1 MMIKIYLI
9 PGRIYI
15 SCCRYFNQKRKK
27 KNLKST
33 NSEFK
38 KKKYMYICTKSNPNL
53 FQIL

>member
-27 KNLKST
+27 KKFKID
-33 NSEFK
+33 EF
-38 KKKYMYICTKSNPNL
+38 
-53 FQIL
+53 